1 MIAGLHAVA
10 LLCYAAGALVLGAA
24 FAGKAPD
31 ARVGTVFAAAGV
43 VFHGLALFA
52 YHRSFGQLPLTGL
65 APSLSALALVIA
77 VFLLLLELLG
87 DLRSIALPVL
97 PIVVLLLLAAL
108 LTDLAPTGEP
118 LAFRGA
124 WFAIHVVFAFIAY
137 AGLTLSFAAGALY
150 LLQFRELKD
159 KRLGRVFRFF
169 PPLPTLDRAGRAGV
183 VIGFPA
189 LTVALIVGWSWT
201 LQFRAAMTTEQ
212 AQIIWGMFTW
222 LVFAVLAAIRISR
235 SAGRER
241 RSAVASV
248 IGFVVVL
255 LAYLVLRASPATHGG
270 FL

>member
-1 MIAGLHAVA
+1 MIAALHAAA

-24 FAGKAPD
+24 FAGKTPD
-31 ARVGTVFAAAGV
+31 ARVGTVLATAGV
-43 VFHGLALFA
+43 LLHALGLLA
-52 YHRSFGQLPLTGL
+52 YQRAFDQLPLTGL

-87 DLRSIALPVL
+87 DLRSIALLVL
-97 PIVVLLLLAAL
+97 PIVIALLLGAL
-108 LTDLAPTGEP
+108 LSGLTPTGTP

-124 WFAIHVVFAFIAY
+124 WFAVHVVFAFIAY
-137 AGLTLSFAAGALY
+137 AGLTLSFAAGVLY

-183 VIGFPA
+183 VVGFPA

-201 LQFRAAMTTEQ
+201 LQFRSAMTTEQ

-222 LVFAVLAAIRISR
+222 LVFAALASLRISR
-235 SAGRER
+235 AAGRER
-241 RSAVASV
+241 RSALASV
-248 IGFVVVL
+248 IGFVVVVI
-255 LAYLVLRASPATHGG
+255 AYLVLRASPAAHGG